1 MSLGRKCDSCGKP
14 IEDGSPEEKPMDL
27 LILIDGDV
35 AYEFEDLCPSCRLAL
50 KEFVESAFRAPS
62 KAKEIS
68 ASERTVSPLNYE
80 PKIALFNDPTSEK
93 TADDKSDSTEA
104 APPENKASDYVPF
117 SGVAESELSDS
128 VTKRWAIPPV
138 KHSK

>member
-35 AYEFEDLCPSCRLAL
+35 AYEFEDLCSSCRLAL
-50 KEFVESAFRAPS
+50 KEFVESGFKVPP

-68 ASERTVSPLNYE
+68 IPERTVFPSNCE
-80 PKIALFNDPTSEK
+80 PKTAYFNNPTPQN
-93 TADDKSDSTEA
+93 TANDKPDSAETISS
-104 APPENKASDYVPF
+104 ENKASDYVPF

-128 VTKRWAIPPV
+128 VTKRWSIPSV